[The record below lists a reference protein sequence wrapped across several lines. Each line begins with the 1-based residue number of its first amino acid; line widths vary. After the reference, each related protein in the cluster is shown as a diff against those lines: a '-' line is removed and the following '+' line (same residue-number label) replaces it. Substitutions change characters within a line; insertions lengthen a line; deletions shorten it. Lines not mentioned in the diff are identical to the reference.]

1 MNKKRVLILGAG
13 FGGLELA
20 TRLHE
25 AAAKDIHLTLV
36 DKNDSFFMGF
46 SKFEIVFGRKNSSE
60 IKSYYR
66 NLNPEIDF
74 KQETIESIDPG
85 SKRITTEAGSHE
97 ADFLVV
103 ALGADMNFAATPGL
117 LEGGQEFYTL
127 QGSEKL
133 RNVLSNFSSGQI
145 VIGILGLPYKC
156 PPAPFEMALQ
166 LHDYFS
172 ERGIRDK
179 TSIRVLSPAPTPLPI
194 SKEGSETILRLF
206 GERQIEFMPSTPVVS
221 LDPSA
226 KQAVIKDRSS
236 MPYDLFIGV
245 PVHKVPAVVLDA
257 GLAQD
262 GWIAVNAQNLETK
275 FPNVFAIGDVTKIPV
290 GNAAVPK
297 AGAFADRAAIAVA
310 DEVLYRIHNSG
321 SPGHFDG
328 KGTCFLEFGGGMVA
342 KVEAD
347 FLGGLAPDVRFT
359 GPSKEFRSDKD
370 SFKTTRLNRWFV
382 KQ

>member
-1 MNKKRVLILGAG
+1 MKRRVLILGAG

-25 AAAKDIHLTLV
+25 SALEEIQVTLI

-46 SKFEIVFGRKNSSE
+46 SKFEVVFSRKQPDE

-66 NLNPEIDF
+66 DLAPAIDF
-74 KQETIESIDPG
+74 RQQTITSIDPT
-85 SKRITTEAGSHE
+85 SRHVKTDAGDYD
-97 ADFLVV
+97 ADFLVI

-117 LEGGQEFYTL
+117 TEGGQEFYTL
-127 QGSEKL
+127 SGAEKL
-133 RNVLSNFSSGQI
+133 SKVLAVFDTGQI

-166 LHDYFS
+166 LHDYLT
-172 ERGIRDK
+172 ERGVRSK
-179 TSIRVLSPAPTPLPI
+179 TAIRVVSPAPTPLPI

-206 GERQIEFMPSTPVVS
+206 AERGIEFKPSTPVVS
-221 LDPSA
+221 LDPSS
-226 KQAVIKDRSS
+226 KQAAIKDGNPL
-236 MPYDLFIGV
+236 PYDLFIGV
-245 PVHKVPAVVLDA
+245 PVHRAPSIVSEA
-257 GLAQD
+257 GLIQE
-262 GWIAVNAQNLETK
+262 GWISVNPQNLETR

-310 DEVLYRIHNSG
+310 DEILYRIRQVG
-321 SPGHFDG
+321 SPGNFDG

-342 KVEAD
+342 KVEAN
-347 FLGGLAPDVRFT
+347 FLGGPAPDVRFI
-359 GPSKEFRSDKD
+359 GPSKKFRADKD
-370 SFKTTRLNRWFV
+370 LFKSERLSRWF
-382 KQ
+382 KK